1 MISLTIYIAI
11 TIWNYNTYSFGND
24 SDIIGKKYN
33 STKHS
38 QNILQSICSKTLY
51 FLNIYLLYFI
61 SATTTQLLQTT
72 DSSTSRNTT
81 TTQLLP
87 TTDSS
92 TSGDTTT
99 TRLSTQTTY
108 STGHPGN
115 PTNRPTKKSEKY
127 TASTTH
133 SNTKTDIASTSH
145 ISTLTKIFSAKTT
158 SNATTPAISK
168 RSTSHGFTTSSKRR
182 SSTTLAKTT
191 PYIKYIDSTISSSR
205 TVTEPTTVAHSN
217 AKNSLSNPGII
228 NVSIGC
234 GFLSDLLFVC
244 FRCLWL
250 TVRNCC
256 GDVRVVPL
264 FSFLCSV
271 VFLCFVCLR
280 PVWQNTRCWYL
291 PKITINDWDML

>member
-24 SDIIGKKYN
+24 SDIIGKKNN

-72 DSSTSRNTT
+72 DSSTSGDTT

-99 TRLSTQTTY
+99 THLSTQTTY

-115 PTNRPTKKSEKY
+115 PTNVHVQQSKVKNILRVQHIVTQKQ
-127 TASTTH
+127 
-133 SNTKTDIASTSH
+133 TSR
-145 ISTLTKIFSAKTT
+145 L
-158 SNATTPAISK
+158 
-168 RSTSHGFTTSSKRR
+168 
-182 SSTTLAKTT
+182 
-191 PYIKYIDSTISSSR
+191 
-205 TVTEPTTVAHSN
+205 
-217 AKNSLSNPGII
+217 
-228 NVSIGC
+228 
-234 GFLSDLLFVC
+234 
-244 FRCLWL
+244 
-250 TVRNCC
+250 
-256 GDVRVVPL
+256 RVIY
-264 FSFLCSV
+264 
-271 VFLCFVCLR
+271 
-280 PVWQNTRCWYL
+280 QH
-291 PKITINDWDML
+291 